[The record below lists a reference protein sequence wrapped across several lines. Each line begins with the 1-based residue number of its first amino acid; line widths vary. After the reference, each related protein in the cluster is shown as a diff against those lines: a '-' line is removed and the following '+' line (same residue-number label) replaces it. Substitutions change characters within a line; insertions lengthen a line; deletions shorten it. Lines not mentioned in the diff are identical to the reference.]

1 MKRIETVDRRT
12 MIKTAGVA
20 GIGLALLGTS
30 RRARAAKPNINF
42 KNADFYDE
50 NGKFIVDKGRD
61 AYMALME
68 YHGYVAFDG
77 MREALWV
84 SDYGMGEFARLG
96 LGAYT
101 FLNDQESGYLGQ
113 DMFLLPNQML
123 PQHYHLETAKAP
135 AKMEGWHVRHGISY
149 VYGEGEPTKNLKAV
163 VPASQKDIVTV
174 WHETILHVGQS
185 AKLNRPTAPH
195 WQFGGPEG
203 AIVSE
208 YGTFH
213 DNDGVRHSD
222 PKIVFP

>member
-1 MKRIETVDRRT
+1 
-12 MIKTAGVA
+12 MIKSAGVA

-30 RRARAAKPNINF
+30 TRARAAKPKINF
-42 KNADFYDE
+42 KNSDFYDG
-50 NGKFIVDKGRD
+50 NGNFIVDKGRD

-77 MREALWV
+77 LREALWV
-84 SDYGMGEFARLG
+84 SDYGMGEFAKLG
-96 LGAYT
+96 LGAYA
-101 FLNDQESGYLGQ
+101 FLNDEESGYLGQ

-123 PQHYHLETAKAP
+123 PQHYHLKTAKAP

-149 VYGEGEPTKNLKAV
+149 TYGEGEPTKNLKAV

-174 WHETILHVGQS
+174 WHETILNVGQT
-185 AKLNRPTAPH
+185 AKLERQTAPH

-203 AIVSE
+203 AIISE